1 MALNPLIP
9 LSGTRPDPIN
19 IGQSFSNSLAN
30 VEQIRRT
37 RQAGEQEGAQNRLL
51 EANAG
56 IAEQAKERDEQLN
69 HVRTMAIP
77 ASIVIPFLESGD
89 VDGARNALVDHIS
102 KIEGRGGDASHSKRG
117 LVSLDQDGGAKDLLS
132 NSKRLVETAQ
142 QLGVFPGSASIRPT
156 SSSKDFAQF
165 QKLIRQAEATGDP
178 ADIKAAEQFG
188 RQSGFTRETAQ
199 ELADIGV
206 QKAGDIARSRAGVQL
221 DTEPAIEA
229 AVTEA
234 VGEAKA
240 KTPLGAQEL
249 ESKRQQQRITRQKSV
264 LANAE
269 LKLKRTEAVAQAD
282 DTIAL
287 IDKLIAHPGRKAAT
301 GTTAIFPTT
310 PGSRAADFEADFN
323 RLKGSAF
330 LEAVQKL
337 KGSGQISNTE
347 GEAATASVLG
357 IEIGQSEEGFVE
369 SLKSLKSRINEAKK
383 RRSGTFADAES
394 QDLTQSSD
402 DDLLSF

>member
-1 MALNPLIP
+1 MAL
-9 LSGTRPDPIN
+9 RPDILLQGRVPDI
-19 IGQSFSNSLAN
+19 SNAIPNALLTFQQ
-30 VEQIRRT
+30 V
-37 RQAGEQEGAQNRLL
+37 QAGKARREQAPIRNRLL
-51 EANAG
+51 EAQVGA
-56 IAEQAKERDEQLN
+56 AEQAAEQARQTNRISSIAAGALELLPAIKTGNVEAVRNKLLQRKSELEGQGIPTNDTDEALAMLDVPGGLLELQRVTESAVDMGRQFGVVGRSPTGTASGRDFE
-69 HVRTMAIP
+69 
-77 ASIVIPFLESGD
+77 
-89 VDGARNALVDHIS
+89 
-102 KIEGRGGDASHSKRG
+102 
-117 LVSLDQDGGAKDLLS
+117 
-132 NSKRLVETAQ
+132 
-142 QLGVFPGSASIRPT
+142 
-156 SSSKDFAQF
+156 QF
-165 QKLIRQAEATGDP
+165 QALSRRAESTGDP
-178 ADIKAAEQFG
+178 VDIKAAEQFG
-188 RQSGFTRETAQ
+188 RQSGFSRETAQ

-249 ESKRQQQRITRQKSV
+249 ESKRQQQVITRQKSV

-369 SLKSLKSRINEAKK
+369 SLKSLRARINEAKK
-383 RRSGTFADAES
+383 RRSGTFAEAES